1 MNSVFQTP
9 GHLQNVVDLEPPSF
23 LADSSDIDVERQ
35 VPPLNLTENRF
46 PEKQD
51 TPEKDVD
58 SVEDQQSND
67 NTAQE
72 HAPQCDREIA
82 IPIFTPVIET
92 LKKTENERGNNGSPC
107 LTPVLHIDGHAGKL
121 DTSCREFYQL
131 IKPLPTN

>member
-1 MNSVFQTP
+1 MNTVFQTP
-9 GHLQNVVDLEPPSF
+9 GHLRNVVDLEPPSF

-58 SVEDQQSND
+58 KQDTPEKDVDSVEDQQRND
-67 NTAQE
+67 STTQE

-82 IPIFTPVIET
+82 TPIFTPVIET
-92 LKKTENERGNNGSPC
+92 LRKTENERGNNGSPC
-107 LTPVLHIDGHAGKL
+107 LTPVLHIEGHAGKL
-121 DTSCREFYQL
+121 DTSC
-131 IKPLPTN
+131 